1 MVSAVRGGIEIFE
14 PRKHETKRKEERLE
28 VEVLRFEELS
38 SKVIGAALAVHRDL
52 GPGFLESV
60 YHSAMRGSLSHR
72 CVPFESQ
79 LPVDIGFEGVP
90 IGRARIDLVIAR
102 QIILEL
108 KSVDRLHEI
117 HFVQLRSYLRAA
129 HLHLGLLLNFN
140 SPTLTIKRVIVN

>member
-1 MVSAVRGGIEIFE
+1 LNHGS
-14 PRKHETKRKEERLE
+14 TKEDENTKDHSGLQ
-28 VEVLRFEELS
+28 VLRFEELS
-38 SKVIGAALAVHRDL
+38 SRVIGAAPAVHREL

-60 YHSAMRGSLSHR
+60 YHSAIRVSLALR
-72 CVPFESQ
+72 AVPFESQ
-79 LPVDIGFEGVP
+79 VPIAIGFEGVP

-129 HLHLGLLLNFN
+129 KLHLAC
-140 SPTLTIKRVIVN
+140 S